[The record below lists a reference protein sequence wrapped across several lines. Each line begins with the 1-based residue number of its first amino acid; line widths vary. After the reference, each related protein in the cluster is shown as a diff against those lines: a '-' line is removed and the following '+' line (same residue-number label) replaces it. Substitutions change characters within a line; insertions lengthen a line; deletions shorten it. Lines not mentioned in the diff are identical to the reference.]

1 MIHVYFI
8 RHGQTQWNCEKRLQG
23 RTDIPLNDAG
33 RAQISAY
40 QLPVSLLALQWF
52 HSPLLRT
59 QQTAELLGV
68 DSQVKAALIEMNW
81 GDWEGKTLKQL
92 RLDDTMNVAEQEAR
106 GLDLRPKGGESPRL
120 VAERVSDWIETLNIT
135 NNVTNHITNV
145 EQRIG
150 CVSHKGVIRA
160 IYANATNWDMLGK
173 AQHKIDYHCAQ
184 HFCFYRGRWS
194 IVELNIAL

>member
-33 RAQISAY
+33 RLQISAY
-40 QLPVSLLALQWF
+40 QLPPDLSSLCWF

-59 QQTAELLGV
+59 QQTTELLGI
-68 DSQVKAALIEMNW
+68 DSQAETALIEMNW
-81 GDWEGKTLKQL
+81 GQWEGKTLKQL
-92 RLDDTMNVAEQEAR
+92 SLEDPIEFAKQEAL
-106 GLDLRPKGGESPRL
+106 GLDLQPAGGESPRL
-120 VAERVSDWIETLNIT
+120 VSARVSDWVETFDIGL
-135 NNVTNHITNV
+135 V
-145 EQRIG
+145 ETRIG

-160 IYANATNWDMLGK
+160 IYASATSWNMLGK

-184 HFCFYRGRWS
+184 HFCFDRGRWS

>member
-33 RAQISAY
+33 RLQISAY
-40 QLPVSLLALQWF
+40 QLPPDFFSLCWF

-59 QQTAELLGV
+59 QQTTELLGI
-68 DSQVKAALIEMNW
+68 DSQAETALIEMNW
-81 GDWEGKTLKQL
+81 GQWEGKTLKQL
-92 RLDDTMNVAEQEAR
+92 SLEDPIEFAKQEAL
-106 GLDLRPKGGESPRL
+106 GLDLQPAGGESPRL
-120 VAERVSDWIETLNIT
+120 VSARVSDWVETFDIGL
-135 NNVTNHITNV
+135 V
-145 EQRIG
+145 ETRIG

-160 IYANATNWDMLGK
+160 IYASATSWNMLGK

-184 HFCFYRGRWS
+184 HFCFDRGRWS

>member
-23 RTDIPLNDAG
+23 RTDIPLNDVG
-33 RAQISAY
+33 KTQISAY
-40 QLPVSLLALQWF
+40 QLPLSLISLQWF

-68 DSQVKAALIEMNW
+68 NSQVETALIEMNW
-81 GDWEGKTLKQL
+81 GDWEGNTLQQL
-92 RLDDTMNVAEQEAR
+92 SSQDPIYFAKQEAL
-106 GLDLRPKGGESPRL
+106 GLDLQPAGGESPRL
-120 VAERVSDWIETLNIT
+120 VAERVSDWVEALDIT
-135 NNVTNHITNV
+135 KV

-160 IYANATNWDMLGK
+160 IYACATNWNMLGK
-173 AQHKIDYHCAQ
+173 AQHKLDYHCAQ
-184 HFCFYRGRWS
+184 HFCFEGGRWS
-194 IVELNIAL
+194 IVELNIPL